1 MSKVSEYTKIAS
13 LILAIATA
21 ISLII
26 NFYHWFISGVITSQT
41 VELTVI
47 IIVFA
52 LVGYYTINHWK
63 TLAVSFHRLRLWADN
78 QRAAFLT
85 GLHPKVIELLHREMA
100 EFKKE
105 VLKCVENKLAQY
117 TESVSE
123 IALKETQRLLSSRQ
137 SMFQELLSQE
147 LIVPQKDSKYFKFY
161 INTSGRDNVCII
173 GEFEAWGGGGND
185 IRFYVFDKHNFQKF
199 RAQLPCR
206 FLDESGQVSK
216 YSFNIPI
223 THKGEYFLLFDNTFS
238 ILSPKTVHV
247 KARLQYESLVAM

>member
-1 MSKVSEYTKIAS
+1 MSKVSEWTKIAN

-26 NFYHWFISGVITSQT
+26 TFYHWFIIGVITSQT
-41 VELTVI
+41 VVLMVI
-47 IIVFA
+47 IIAFA

-63 TLAVSFHRLRLWADN
+63 TLAVNFHRLSSWADN
-78 QRAAFLT
+78 QRVAFLT
-85 GLHPKVIELLHREMA
+85 GLHPKVIELLHVEIA

-105 VLKCVENKLAQY
+105 VFKYMENKLAQH
-117 TESVSE
+117 TESVKE

-137 SMFQELLSQE
+137 CRLEELLSQE
-147 LIVPQKDSKYFKFY
+147 LIVPQRDSKYFKFY
-161 INTSGRDNVCII
+161 INTSGKDNVYII
-173 GEFEAWGGGGND
+173 GQFEAWGGGGND

-199 RAQLPCR
+199 RAQRPCR

-247 KARLQYESLVAM
+247 KASLQYESLVAM